1 MYLIYE
7 CDRHTEPYVH
17 TRGPS
22 GPKNRSK
29 RKLKSVNSYQ
39 IGTHNLWLK
48 FYLDCEDQTILVK
61 LGTNSS
67 DVLLEISKI
76 LDTQP
81 YTICQW
87 LWLQCHS
94 LYRCLLCLSYF
105 DNKNIMEGSA
115 NEVWRLTLLFCVWP
129 WPGVRVSLLFRFEFC
144 YTIVHGICEWVSPS
158 FMPFSLFCSTRK
170 PLRYS
175 GFR

>member
-1 MYLIYE
+1 M
-7 CDRHTEPYVH
+7 
-17 TRGPS
+17 
-22 GPKNRSK
+22 
-29 RKLKSVNSYQ
+29 KSVNSYQ

-81 YTICQW
+81 NTICQW
-87 LWLQCHS
+87 LWLQCHIVYTDVCYGCLTLTTRISWRELQMKCEGS
-94 LYRCLLCLSYF
+94 LYFFVFGRGRVWGFLCYF
-105 DNKNIMEGSA
+105 DLNCVTPLSMEY
-115 NEVWRLTLLFCVWP
+115 
-129 WPGVRVSLLFRFEFC
+129 VSE
-144 YTIVHGICEWVSPS
+144 VSPS

-170 PLRYS
+170 HLRYS